1 MLDLNELEQFVTFA
15 KYGTLSKTAEI
26 LNISQPTITRTMQ
39 HIEEAFAVTLFERGK
54 SGRVCG
60 KIIKRSRECDT
71 DGSDI

>member
-39 HIEEAFAVTLFERGK
+39 HV
-54 SGRVCG
+54 
-60 KIIKRSRECDT
+60 D
-71 DGSDI
+71 